1 MVNIIIHGVNGFM
14 GRVLTDLI
22 SAEPDCRVVAGID
35 IVDNADKDFP
45 VYTNVSDCREA
56 ADVIIDF
63 SNAKAVDAL
72 VDYCADRKLPVVLCT
87 TGLSEEQLSKIKL
100 LSESVPVLRSANMSV
115 GVNTIFDILRN
126 YSKVF
131 ADAGFDI
138 EIVEK
143 HHNRK
148 LDAPSGTALALGDA
162 INEGL
167 SEHYDFELDRA
178 SKNEKRPKNQ
188 IGIVAVRGGNIVGEH
203 EVIFAG
209 MDEVITI
216 KHTATSRGVF
226 ATGAIQAAKFL
237 AGTGTPGLYNMEDV
251 IKTNF

>member
-1 MVNIIIHGVNGFM
+1 MARIIIHGVNGFM
-14 GRVLTDLI
+14 GRVLCDLI
-22 SAEPDCRVVAGID
+22 SQDSDCSVVAGID
-35 IVDNADKDFP
+35 VVKGEEKQFP
-45 VYTNVSDCREA
+45 IYTNISDCKDE
-56 ADVIIDF
+56 ADVLIDF
-63 SNAKAVDAL
+63 SNAKAIDSL
-72 VDYCADRKLPVVLCT
+72 VDYCKGRGLPAVICT
-87 TGLSEEQLSKIKL
+87 TGLSEEQLSKVKK

-126 YSKVF
+126 YSNVF

-148 LDAPSGTALALGDA
+148 LDAPSGTALALADA
-162 INEGL
+162 VNDGL
-167 SEHYDFELDRA
+167 SEKYEYELDRA
-178 SKNEKRPKNQ
+178 SKNAKRPKNQ

-226 ATGAIQAAKFL
+226 ATGAIQGAKFL
-237 AGTGTPGLYNMEDV
+237 ASAKPGLYSMEDV
-251 IKTNF
+251 IRG

>member
-1 MVNIIIHGVNGFM
+1 MTKIIIHGANGYM
-14 GRVLTDLI
+14 GRVLADLI
-22 SAEPDCRVVAGID
+22 ASDSECQVVAGID
-35 IVDNADKDFP
+35 VADNGNHPFK
-45 VYTNVSDCREA
+45 VYTNVSDCKEE
-56 ADVIIDF
+56 ADVLIDF
-63 SNAKAVDAL
+63 SNAKAIDAL
-72 VDYCADRKLPVVLCT
+72 VDYCESRKLPAVICT
-87 TGLSEEQLSKIKL
+87 TGLSDDQLSKINKL
-100 LSESVPVLRSANMSV
+100 SRSVPVLRSANMSV

-131 ADAGFDI
+131 SNAGFDI

-148 LDAPSGTALALGDA
+148 LDAPSGTALALADA
-162 INEGL
+162 VNEGL
-167 SEHYDFELDRA
+167 PEKYEYELDRA
-178 SKNEKRPKNQ
+178 SKNEKRPKEQ

-226 ATGAIQAAKFL
+226 ATGAIQGAKFL
-237 AGTGTPGLYNMEDV
+237 AKAEPGLYNMEDV
-251 IKTNF
+251 IKGN